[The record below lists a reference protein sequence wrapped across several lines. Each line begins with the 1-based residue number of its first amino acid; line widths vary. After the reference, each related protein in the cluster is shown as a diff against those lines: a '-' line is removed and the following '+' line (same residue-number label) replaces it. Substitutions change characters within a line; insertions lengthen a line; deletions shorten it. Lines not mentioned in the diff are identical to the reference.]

1 MIKQIALKITKL
13 ILKKSSPDSDMF
25 EAYRYRVEIILSS
38 LLNFILV
45 IAASIAV
52 SDVVS
57 GVIFPAVFISL
68 RMFVGGYRAKTYL
81 LHSALFLLIYLAA
94 YYINSAA
101 AAIIVGELFSR
112 ILTIIILLGIIP
124 IIAFAPVQ
132 HKNKPLSEKQSRICR
147 IIGIAVFVI
156 ISIVALVLHYG
167 GTKYGS
173 FMIITLSSV
182 SLLILIEILKKH
194 GGEKNV

>member
-13 ILKKSSPDSDMF
+13 ILKKSLPDSDMF
-25 EAYRYRVEIILSS
+25 EAYKYRVEIILSS

-68 RMFVGGYRAKTYL
+68 RVFVGGYRAKTYL
-81 LHSALFLLIYLAA
+81 LHGALFLLIYLAA
-94 YYINSAA
+94 YYINLAA

-112 ILTIIILLGIIP
+112 ILTITILLGIIP
-124 IIAFAPVQ
+124 IIAFAPAQ
-132 HKNKPLSEKQSRICR
+132 SQPMSIKRSRICR
-147 IIGIAVFVI
+147 IMGIALYIVFAI
-156 ISIVALVLHYG
+156 TALALHYG
-167 GTKYGS
+167 GIKYGS
-173 FMIITLSSV
+173 FIIITLASV
-182 SLLILIEILKKH
+182 SVLVLIKE
-194 GGEKNV
+194 

>member
-13 ILKKSSPDSDMF
+13 ILKNSSPDSDMF
-25 EAYRYRVEIILSS
+25 EAYKYRVEIILFS

-94 YYINSAA
+94 YYINSVVSAF
-101 AAIIVGELFSR
+101 IEEELFSR
-112 ILTIIILLGIIP
+112 ILTILILLGIIP
-124 IIAFAPVQ
+124 IIAFSPAQSQPMSL
-132 HKNKPLSEKQSRICR
+132 KRSRICR
-147 IIGIAVFVI
+147 IMGIALYIVFAI
-156 ISIVALVLHYG
+156 TALALHYG
-167 GTKYGS
+167 GIKYGS
-173 FMIITLSSV
+173 FIIITLVSV
-182 SLLILIEILKKH
+182 SVPVLIKK
-194 GGEKNV
+194 